1 AGKVNKDAKGV
12 LENTM
17 VQTNGDVEYKT
28 NTVENPIKVPVTN
41 WVDENGKHLKDQEEG
56 SFPDRDG
63 NDIPGY
69 QLVKI
74 DEDEDGNVTNV
85 YKKVPEKPETP
96 APTPSTPAQP
106 AQGTPATPTK
116 AVYSNGPVQAVVP
129 QKAAKE
135 VPATPEALPQ
145 TGDEGNGPLALVAGA
160 AAAALGMFGLGYRKR
175 RED

>member
-1 AGKVNKDAKGV
+1 
-12 LENTM
+12 
-17 VQTNGDVEYKT
+17 
-28 NTVENPIKVPVTN
+28 
-41 WVDENGKHLKDQEEG
+41 
-56 SFPDRDG
+56 
-63 NDIPGY
+63 
-69 QLVKI
+69 
-74 DEDEDGNVTNV
+74 
-85 YKKVPEKPETP
+85 
-96 APTPSTPAQP
+96 PAQP